1 MSMPDEPGPEP
12 GLGAQIAGDV
22 IDPVMGP
29 VQTVLAPVVDNLAAA
44 GNWFMNNS
52 GLGEFI
58 LSYSRV
64 GRQRQASADREA
76 GG

>member
-12 GLGAQIAGDV
+12 GLAAQIAGEV

-29 VQTVLAPVVDNLAAA
+29 VQTVLGPVADNLAAA

-52 GLGEFI
+52 GLGELI
-58 LSYSRV
+58 LSCSPA